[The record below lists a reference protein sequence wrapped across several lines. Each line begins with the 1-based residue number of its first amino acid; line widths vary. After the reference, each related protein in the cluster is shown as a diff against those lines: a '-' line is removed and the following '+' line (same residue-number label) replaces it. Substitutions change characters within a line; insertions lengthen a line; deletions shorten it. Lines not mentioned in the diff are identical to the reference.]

1 MIFTFIYLNY
11 SSKKMNDSKF
21 LIISVSLASFIWIIG
36 NGDNLYYFF
45 LMDDIFNI
53 SEYKVRMKLIFLHF
67 CEFLL
72 YFIMHA
78 FIFFNKR
85 DQFNVYDLIFC
96 ILVYMLTLSIFAV
109 IHNYKHERDKLKILN
124 SNLIQ
129 YSFKE
134 RQYLISEERTRI
146 SQELHDSIGHSLMAL
161 SMNIRYLK
169 ALNDKEKIQR
179 EICEIDALVKESINT
194 LRSTVYNL
202 KELEEEH
209 NLKEEIG
216 KIAKKFNDFGI
227 VRINFDCD
235 IDFTGDTV
243 EDILLTTI
251 KEAITNSLKHGN
263 PTTIDISL
271 EIINDDLHMIIKDNG
286 EGCKSINKSNGLN
299 GITARIKR
307 INGNVSFTSSKNKG
321 FTIKVLIPGGSLN
334 D

>member
-1 MIFTFIYLNY
+1 
-11 SSKKMNDSKF
+11 
-21 LIISVSLASFIWIIG
+21 
-36 NGDNLYYFF
+36 
-45 LMDDIFNI
+45 
-53 SEYKVRMKLIFLHF
+53 
-67 CEFLL
+67 
-72 YFIMHA
+72 
-78 FIFFNKR
+78 
-85 DQFNVYDLIFC
+85 
-96 ILVYMLTLSIFAV
+96 
-109 IHNYKHERDKLKILN
+109 
-124 SNLIQ
+124 
-129 YSFKE
+129 
-134 RQYLISEERTRI
+134 
-146 SQELHDSIGHSLMAL
+146 MAL

-169 ALNDKEKIQR
+169 ALKNKEKIQS
-179 EICEIDALVKESINT
+179 EICEIDTLVKESINT

-209 NLKEEIG
+209 NLKEEIA

-235 IDFTGDTV
+235 IDFTGGMV

-286 EGCKSINKSNGLN
+286 EGCKAINKSNGLN

-307 INGNVSFTSSKNKG
+307 INGNVSFTSSMNKG